1 MLSKHRTWILPAFA
15 AIVLLASCN
24 KSNKQG
30 KFIPK
35 DAAVVL
41 HINGE
46 SLNSKLPWDE
56 VKKNALFEKIYSDS
70 SLPSF
75 MKPILDNPGNSGID
89 IKSDLIFFAQKD
101 STGGIIVFEG
111 TLKDAA
117 KFKTFNL
124 EALKGSLSEKD
135 GISFVSKAPVIAGW
149 NKDKF
154 VYVIDAPQMNRNKKY
169 RDDDIVTTEAVPRD
183 LMVSCK
189 AIFDLKESNSLGTDD
204 KFSSLMK
211 KEGDVHLWLNT
222 EQLYEGMDGME
233 ALRMIKMDK
242 FYTGNIMTATAG
254 FDNGK
259 INLNYKTYA
268 GKDLDAIF
276 KKYSGGQ
283 LDETML
289 KQIPS
294 KDVAAV
300 FALHFKPEGIK
311 ELVELSGMEG
321 LINIGLMAFGFTM
334 DDFIKANKGDI
345 MVAVTD
351 IKSMDDSVVLKGM
364 NGKDVTFHNNS
375 VEPHILFA
383 ASIGD
388 KDAFNQLIRAGK
400 KMSREEMDSAGMR
413 ISYNT
418 NSKYFA
424 IGNSKSDVEK
434 YLGTSNNTAD
444 YISHITGN
452 PIGGYVN
459 LQYIM
464 QATKAELTSDSSGK
478 LMYDASIKMW
488 DNIYLKG
495 GDYSDGGLSYDIEIN
510 LLDKTTNSLKQLN
523 NYLSV
528 VGPVMDDKRKVRYVE
543 EKVVTD
549 TVAIKK
555 PVLPPNSKSKAK
567 KRK

>member
-1 MLSKHRTWILPAFA
+1 MLSKHRTWLLPALA
-15 AIVLLASCN
+15 ALVLLASCS

-35 DAAVVL
+35 DAALVL

-56 VKKNALFEKIYSDS
+56 VKKNALFEKIYADS
-70 SLPSF
+70 TLPPF
-75 MKPILDNPGNSGID
+75 MKPILDNPENSGID

-101 STGGIIVFEG
+101 SMGGIIVFEG
-111 TLKDAA
+111 TLKDAE
-117 KFKTFNL
+117 KFKAFNL
-124 EALKGSLSEKD
+124 GASKGSLSEKD

-154 VYVIDAPQMNRNKKY
+154 VYVIDAPQMNRHQKY
-169 RDDDIVTTEAVPRD
+169 RDDDIVTTDAVPRD
-183 LMVSCK
+183 LMASCK

-204 KFSSLMK
+204 KFTSLMK
-211 KEGDVHLWLNT
+211 KEGDIHLWLNT
-222 EQLYEGMDGME
+222 EQLYEGMDGIE

-242 FYTGNIMTATAG
+242 FYSGNIMVATAG

-268 GKDLDAIF
+268 GKDLDAIL
-276 KKYSGGQ
+276 KKYSGGKI
-283 LDETML
+283 DETML

-351 IKSMDDSVVLKGM
+351 LKAKNDSVVIKGV
-364 NGKDVTFHNNS
+364 NGKDVTFRNNH
-375 VEPHILFA
+375 VEPNILFS

-400 KMSREEMDSAGMR
+400 KMGEDKMDDPDMK

-418 NSKYFA
+418 NGKYFA

-434 YLGTSNNTAD
+434 YLGSSNNTAD

-464 QATKAELTSDSSGK
+464 QATRSELAKDSSDK
-478 LMYDASIKMW
+478 IVYDASLKMW

-510 LLDKTTNSLKQLN
+510 LVDKTTNSLKQLN
-523 NYLSV
+523 NYIGV
-528 VGPVMDDKRKVRYVE
+528 VGPVMDDKRKVRYIE
-543 EKVVTD
+543 DKVVVD
-549 TVAIKK
+549 SVMIKK
-555 PVLPPNSKSKAK
+555 PVPPPPPKRVK